1 MKEISWYRGEQ
12 MMSAMAKIVK
22 IIFGGHWI
30 NLVINH
36 KYNAHIGFKLMQDAG
51 IIVLTKVRETCSC

>member
-1 MKEISWYRGEQ
+1 